1 MYRHQKG
8 KHVILLKLVAQYGS
22 EAILKDIYN
31 NSTKK
36 WKIHVSQKKFQDYM
50 CTDDLNEMVSYNFD
64 QAQWIHACSW
74 KDPASKSE
82 QKPEKIRNLPCHS
95 GQFEVRQIKPSA
107 MYFSKKRLKDL
118 DFSTEYPVIHQGGEF
133 YRVCYSCHSSLEE
146 LLNFV
151 HYFPHNK
158 LIPIVIPQNR
168 TKQDV
173 MDLLTNGNN
182 EISLANISGSA
193 SSSEDMFDVGSTPEK
208 NSVESDFSSPPV
220 MSKLLKRK
228 SLLMDTTTSTPSEKH
243 EEILLKYPEEKKKK
257 MAEPYSVDEID
268 FTENTTINKTS
279 ATVVKEEVSEQSL
292 KRRKF
297 RDSKMSVY
305 SLPVM
310 DCHSRQTSQDYFD
323 TEDGNSPSRRASLP
337 PNIKIIPD
345 IKIIPSTPSPVMPD
359 EQEWNLEAM
368 KCSMDS
374 SSNDNNKSAVE
385 KPNENCS
392 SSSIEIIDISSDDN
406 YNAKLASQEFDQNES
421 IVRMDTTTS
430 EIDDCLDSTPE
441 LDEVYASAKNDQERQ
456 NILKYAELMNKKDLL
471 KL

>member
-1 MYRHQKG
+1 
-8 KHVILLKLVAQYGS
+8 
-22 EAILKDIYN
+22 
-31 NSTKK
+31 
-36 WKIHVSQKKFQDYM
+36 
-50 CTDDLNEMVSYNFD
+50 
-64 QAQWIHACSW
+64 
-74 KDPASKSE
+74 
-82 QKPEKIRNLPCHS
+82 
-95 GQFEVRQIKPSA
+95 

-118 DFSTEYPVIHQGGEF
+118 DFSVEYPVIHQGGEF

-151 HYFPHNK
+151 NYFPHHK
-158 LIPIVIPQNR
+158 LIPIVIPQNC

-173 MDLLTNGNN
+173 MDLLTSSNGNN
-182 EISLANISGSA
+182 KISLANISAG

-208 NSVESDFSSPPV
+208 NSVESSSDFASPPV
-220 MSKLLKRK
+220 LSKLKRK
-228 SLLMDTTTSTPSEKH
+228 SLLMDTSSTPEKQ
-243 EEILLKYPEEKKKK
+243 EEILLKSPEEKKKK
-257 MAEPYSVDEID
+257 MAPESSVDEID
-268 FTENTTINKTS
+268 FTENN
-279 ATVVKEEVSEQSL
+279 VSEQSL

-310 DCHSRQTSQDYFD
+310 
-323 TEDGNSPSRRASLP
+323 EDIEEGNSSSRRASLP

-345 IKIIPSTPSPVMPD
+345 IKIIPSTPSPIMPD

-374 SSNDNNKSAVE
+374 SSNDKSE
-385 KPNENCS
+385 MIIKKPNAIDFTENKNES
-392 SSSIEIIDISSDDN
+392 SSSIEIIDISSDAD
-406 YNAKLASQEFDQNES
+406 NAKILTQELDRNDS

-430 EIDDCLDSTPE
+430 EIVDLDSTPE

-456 NILKYAELMNKKDLL
+456 NILKYAELMDKKDLL